1 MAVQN
6 GMLANET
13 TFNTRLMSRTV
24 DTSTLGRVDLLNAL
38 SASGPNVVNVQRNIN
53 ALASALGIPTNQVFN
68 YLHPWVYNFVG
79 LPSDTVVQKIEALIQ
94 RFQATGGHN
103 HNGVDGNGPQISA
116 GTLTNINK
124 FSAVWQGDTFLGAT
138 GSSSDVSAL
147 FTSKL
152 PNGSATNVGVITSA
166 PSNRVQLFNPN
177 DGSFI
182 EDSLGRRVFGRLTE
196 SSGTW
201 TLSYFVFSGGNEIAH
216 SFASAQDLN
225 LFYLEVFDLETRPTI
240 PATPDFSTLNVSAD
254 VPDASATVRG
264 LVNIAAQ
271 TFGGDKTFQG
281 SLKLLGAIAGD
292 SATSSATGSS
302 AIIERIQKLVVRL
315 TNGSLVS
322 VAGIDV
328 LAGDNAKVQV
338 ISNKTGG
345 AIEVLHNI
353 GAKGFWVPGG
363 QDFSLQNNSAML
375 CVYDE
380 ALDRWQVISGAGGGG
395 VGYYEQPAGAINGVN
410 VTFGPL
416 TFVPTQDEAIVVYVD
431 GLALL
436 PSQFSYSNG
445 NVVLNFAP
453 VAGQTVTVFYTT
465 QGTPMPAPS
474 FTGAWKV
481 EYITLTASDI
491 TAKQVQL
498 DQTPVA
504 GSQILVDIKGGS
516 SAFYGDDFVV
526 TGDLLQWNG
535 LGLDGLLDAGDK
547 LRVGYVY

>member
-6 GMLANET
+6 SMLANET

-38 SASGPNVVNVQRNIN
+38 SVSGPNVENVQRNIN

-68 YLHPWVYNFVG
+68 YLHPWIYTFIG

-94 RFQATGGHN
+94 RFQASGGHN

-138 GSSSDVSAL
+138 GSSSDVSSL
-147 FTSKL
+147 FTAKL
-152 PNGSATNVGVITSA
+152 PNGSATNVGVITNS

-216 SFASAQDLN
+216 SFSSAQDLN

-254 VPDASATVRG
+254 IPDASATVRG
-264 LVNIAAQ
+264 LVNIASQ

-281 SLKLLGAIAGD
+281 SLKLQAGLAGD
-292 SATSSATGSS
+292 SATSSVTGSS
-302 AIIERIQKLVVRL
+302 ALIERIQKLVVRL

-345 AIEVLHNI
+345 AIEVLHDV
-353 GAKGFWVPGG
+353 GAKGFWIPGE
-363 QDFSLQNNSAML
+363 QDFTLKNNSAML
-375 CVYDE
+375 CAVSY
-380 ALDRWQVISGAGGGG
+380 
-395 VGYYEQPAGAINGVN
+395 
-410 VTFGPL
+410 THL
-416 TFVPTQDEAIVVYVD
+416 TLPTTE
-431 GLALL
+431 
-436 PSQFSYSNG
+436 
-445 NVVLNFAP
+445 
-453 VAGQTVTVFYTT
+453 
-465 QGTPMPAPS
+465 
-474 FTGAWKV
+474 
-481 EYITLTASDI
+481 
-491 TAKQVQL
+491 
-498 DQTPVA
+498 
-504 GSQILVDIKGGS
+504 
-516 SAFYGDDFVV
+516 
-526 TGDLLQWNG
+526 
-535 LGLDGLLDAGDK
+535 
-547 LRVGYVY
+547 RV